1 MSEVVDYSKLRLDV
15 LEKLIQS
22 RGIECKIKKDEMVK
36 ILKLDDEGK
45 YQVPMGNTIYEKS
58 ENGFNVGIDIK
69 NQSDLVQIGKLVEKK
84 DAKSLNRY
92 SDNRVWF
99 WSKQK
104 LM

>member
-1 MSEVVDYSKLRLDV
+1 MSEVDYNKLRLDV

-22 RGIECKIKKDEMVK
+22 RGIDCKIKKDEMVK
-36 ILKLDDEGK
+36 MLKLDDEGK
-45 YQVPMGNTIYEKS
+45 YQAPVGNTTYEKS
-58 ENGFNVGIDIK
+58 EGGFIVGIDIK

-99 WSKQK
+99 WTKQK

>member
-1 MSEVVDYSKLRLDV
+1 MSNVDYSKLRLDV

-22 RGIECKIKKDEMVK
+22 RGIDCKIRKDEMVK
-36 ILKLDDEGK
+36 MLKLDDEGK
-45 YQVPMGNTIYEKS
+45 YHVPVGNTTYEKS

-69 NQSDLVQIGKLVEKK
+69 NNSDLIQIGKLVEKK
-84 DAKSLNRY
+84 EAKSLSRY